1 MTPMHK
7 LVASYKNTNLILRII
22 IGLIL
27 GAILG
32 FAARNGVENVEFGET
47 NLGQFL
53 TNLAEFASIFGSL
66 FVSALKAAAP
76 ILVFLLILS
85 SILNRRIG
93 ATNGLKLVILL
104 YIIGTLAAACVGV
117 GASFLFPTTLTLN
130 DIEAVNKSVPQNVW
144 IVLKDLLFKI
154 ADNPFNAIANG
165 NYVGILAWSIGLG
178 IALKFSNPQTKK
190 IFTDISEGVS
200 KIVQFIIQLAPFGI
214 FGLVTSAVFETGAK
228 ALLGYVQLVVVLVAA
243 MGVVALVVNPIIVLM
258 LTRKNPYPLVFTCLK
273 DSGITAFFTRSSA
286 ANIPVNLSL
295 CKKLDIP
302 DELSSISIPLGATI
316 NMAGAAIVISI
327 LALAGAHTLGIEVG
341 FGTAILLCVVSA
353 VGACGASGVPG
364 GSLMLIPLACSL
376 FNIPNEVA
384 MQIVAIGFIIGVIQD
399 SVETA
404 INSSTD
410 VLFTAVAAQISQK
423 KQIV

>member
-53 TNLAEFASIFGSL
+53 TNFAEFASIFGSL

-178 IALKFSNPQTKK
+178 IALKFSDPQTKK

-228 ALLGYVQLVVVLVAA
+228 ALLGYGQLVVVLVAT
-243 MGVVALVVNPIIVLM
+243 MGIVALVVNPIIVLM

-327 LALAGAHTLGIEVG
+327 LALAGAYTLGIEVG

-410 VLFTAVAAQISQK
+410 VLFTAVAAQMSQK
-423 KQIV
+423 K

>member
-32 FAARNGVENVEFGET
+32 FAARNGIENVDFGGT
-47 NLGQFL
+47 RLGQFL
-53 TNLAEFASIFGSL
+53 INFAEFASIFGSL

-85 SILNRRIG
+85 SILNKSIG
-93 ATNGLKLVILL
+93 ATKGLTLVILL
-104 YIIGTLAAACVGV
+104 YIIGTLTAACVGV
-117 GASFLFPTTLTLN
+117 GASFLFPTTLTLSGV
-130 DIEAVNKSVPQNVW
+130 EAVDKSVPQNVW

-154 ADNPFNAIANG
+154 VDNPFNAIANG

-178 IALKFSNPQTKK
+178 VALKFSDPQTKK
-190 IFTDISEGVS
+190 IFTDISDGVS

-214 FGLVTSAVFETGAK
+214 FGLVNSAVFETGVN
-228 ALLGYVQLVVVLVAA
+228 ALLGYGQLVIVLVAA
-243 MGVVALVVNPIIVLM
+243 MGVVALIVNPIIVLI

-286 ANIPVNLSL
+286 ANIPVNLAL
-295 CKKLDIP
+295 CKKLGIC

-316 NMAGAAIVISI
+316 NMAGAAVVISI
-327 LALAGAHTLGIEVG
+327 LALAWEHTLGIEIS
-341 FGTAILLCVVSA
+341 FGTALLLSVVSA

-376 FNIPNEVA
+376 FKIPNEIS

-410 VLFTAVAAQISQK
+410 VLFTAVASQISQK
-423 KQIV
+423 D

>member
-1 MTPMHK
+1 MTPMYK

-53 TNLAEFASIFGSL
+53 TNFAEFASIFGSL

-178 IALKFSNPQTKK
+178 IALKFSDPQTKK

-228 ALLGYVQLVVVLVAA
+228 ALLGYGQLVVVLVAA
-243 MGVVALVVNPIIVLM
+243 MGIVALVVNPIIVLM
-258 LTRKNPYPLVFTCLK
+258 LTRKNPYPLVFACLK